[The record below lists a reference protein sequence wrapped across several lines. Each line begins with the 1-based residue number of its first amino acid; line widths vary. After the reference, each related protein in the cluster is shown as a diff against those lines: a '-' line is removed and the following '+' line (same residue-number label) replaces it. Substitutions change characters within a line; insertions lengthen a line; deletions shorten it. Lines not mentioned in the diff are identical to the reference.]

1 MRIKKLIKLLGN
13 VISSVL
19 MHWYTKT
26 DTKDPTIYNTGSTK
40 TCKETQYNRCPLI
53 VLVYQESTIS
63 SLNIIN
69 ISENVT
75 MLISRAATGISMFS
89 RPSDLS
95 DNFFATA

>member
-1 MRIKKLIKLLGN
+1 MRIKKLIKLLRN
-13 VISSVL
+13 VICSVL

-26 DTKDPTIYNTGSTK
+26 DTKDPTIYNSSTK
-40 TCKETQYNRCPLI
+40 TCKERRYNGGPLI
-53 VLVYQESTIS
+53 VLVYQDSTIS

-75 MLISRAATGISMFS
+75 ILISRAATGIAMFS

-95 DNFFATA
+95 DN

>member
-1 MRIKKLIKLLGN
+1 ML
-13 VISSVL
+13 SVL
-19 MHWYTKT
+19 CLCTGTQKPIPKT
-26 DTKDPTIYNTGSTK
+26 QQYITAQQRLVK
-40 TCKETQYNRCPLI
+40 KERQYNGCPLI
-53 VLVYQESTIS
+53 VLVYQDSTIS

-75 MLISRAATGISMFS
+75 MLISRAATGIAMFG

>member
-26 DTKDPTIYNTGSTK
+26 DTNDPTIYNSSTK
-40 TCKETQYNRCPLI
+40 TCKERQYNRCPLI
-53 VLVYQESTIS
+53 VLVYQDSTIS

-75 MLISRAATGISMFS
+75 MLISRAATGIAMFS

-95 DNFFATA
+95 DNFFAAA

>member
-26 DTKDPTIYNTGSTK
+26 DTKDPTIYNSSTK
-40 TCKETQYNRCPLI
+40 TCKERRYNGGPLI
-53 VLVYQESTIS
+53 VLVYQDSTIS
-63 SLNIIN
+63 SLN

-75 MLISRAATGISMFS
+75 MLISRAATGIAMFG